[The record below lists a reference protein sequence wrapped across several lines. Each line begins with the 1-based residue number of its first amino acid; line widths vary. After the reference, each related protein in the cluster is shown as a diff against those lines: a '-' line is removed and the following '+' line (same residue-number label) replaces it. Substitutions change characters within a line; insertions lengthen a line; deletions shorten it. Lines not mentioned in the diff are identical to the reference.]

1 VASLPEALRGTKDH
15 RRGVLVKAAKP
26 HQERRMDLP
35 AIGVRTVEIV
45 AEAGLSGIA
54 IEGGGALIVGRNA
67 VAATADRAGVFVYG
81 FAPEDYPRD

>member
-1 VASLPEALRGTKDH
+1 
-15 RRGVLVKAAKP
+15 
-26 HQERRMDLP
+26 MDLP

-45 AEAGLSGIA
+45 AEAGLSGVA